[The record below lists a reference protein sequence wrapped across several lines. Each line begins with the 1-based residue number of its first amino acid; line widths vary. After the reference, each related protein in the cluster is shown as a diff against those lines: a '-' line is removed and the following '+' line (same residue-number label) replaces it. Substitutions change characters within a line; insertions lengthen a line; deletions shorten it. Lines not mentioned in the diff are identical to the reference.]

1 MFNVDIIRNQVVAQ
15 AQGGGGIM
23 EMLFPLLIV
32 FAIFYFLMIRPQQKQ
47 MKKHKEMLD
56 NLKRGDNIVTNGGII
71 GKIYQINGNL
81 VMLEVA
87 DDIRI
92 KVLKNQIAGL
102 FTFENNN
109 NNNAKKEE

>member
-1 MFNVDIIRNQVVAQ
+1 MFNMDVIRNQVVAQ
-15 AQGGGGIM
+15 SQGGGGFL
-23 EMLFPLLIV
+23 ELLFPLIIV

-56 NLKRGDNIVTNGGII
+56 NLKRGDQIVTNGGII

-87 DDIRI
+87 DDVRI

-102 FTFENNN
+102 FSFENNN
-109 NNNAKKEE
+109 NTKKEE

>member
-1 MFNVDIIRNQVVAQ
+1 MFNVDIIRDQIVAQ
-15 AQGGGGIM
+15 VQGGGGIL

-47 MKKHKEMLD
+47 MKQHKQMLD
-56 NLKRGDNIVTNGGII
+56 NLKRGDNVITNGGII
-71 GKIYQINGNL
+71 GRIYQINGNL

-102 FTFENNN
+102 FNFENNN
-109 NNNAKKEE
+109 NQNKKEE